1 MATAMVNGG
10 LSAEGNS
17 SGATMSSTGKQQPKP
32 AGSVGSKP
40 ADGNRKQAGNLH
52 DGAQK

>member
-10 LSAEGNS
+10 PSAEGNA
-17 SGATMSSTGKQQPKP
+17 GATIMTSTGKQQSKP
-32 AGSVGSKP
+32 AGSASNKSN
-40 ADGNRKQAGNLH
+40 DSNRKQAGNLH

>member
-10 LSAEGNS
+10 PSVEGNS
-17 SGATMSSTGKQQPKP
+17 SATTVSSTGKQQPKP
-32 AGSVGSKP
+32 AASAASKP